1 MQEFQC
7 IYCSSKLSFRA
18 GRTIRIPD
26 SGSIFRHI
34 FLIRLNRQNL
44 VAKGI
49 ETGYLIHYYR
59 CKKIFG
65 SPVDTFVFGHC
76 FKIF

>member
-1 MQEFQC
+1 MHLLQFKAVL
-7 IYCSSKLSFRA
+7 SSRENY
-18 GRTIRIPD
+18 PD

>member
-1 MQEFQC
+1 MHLLQFKAVL
-7 IYCSSKLSFRA
+7 SSRENY
-18 GRTIRIPD
+18 PD
-26 SGSIFRHI
+26 SGSIFRRI
-34 FLIRLNRQNL
+34 FFLIRLNRQNL